1 MAADITGGL
10 LLSDNARRKFSAAV
24 DRQNLIAQTA
34 IQSLDSLNDQ
44 IVQYIFNPVHHGDIE
59 IEKELQPKEQETLKS
74 SMGLIRRLLQDAQS
88 KFRKMVEEN
97 KQLAAKIDGSINAA
111 NQEVSALRAELEDTN
126 KRLTEISATDTC
138 AITVKKDYG
147 MQVEENDTEYKP
159 ARQKTDEENELIQ
172 LKEENARL
180 ETSIRGLSREIE
192 ELRSH
197 KVANSEHP
205 SYGEVKLDLIQTKQ
219 DLNRAK
225 EALAALK
232 ADRKRLKGEKLELLN
247 QMKQLY
253 GTLEE
258 KEGELRDFIR
268 NYEQRMRESDESIK
282 QLAAE
287 KETCEREK
295 WEIIQKARH
304 AAEQAIFLQQQL
316 EAQEQHS
323 NKLDGEI
330 FELKEQL
337 SNNKMYCLELPG
349 TPKSLESHT
358 PTSEDLPPYDTP
370 PPSASHSSKEDCF
383 HVPTSTPKSSNGNS
397 HDCSNSLTPLMQF
410 MENKKATSDRSLNV
424 SESSTGSQKKKK
436 RISLS
441 SSLSKVFSR
450 GKTRRSIALTP
461 TDSDEPPANS
471 RITLLNPENYQEKL
485 KLIDQS
491 KTSHMTTWKAN
502 QVLAWLEIV
511 LNMPM
516 YGKKCATNIKSG
528 KVLLDMSDS
537 DLVQALDIKNPLHR
551 KKLRLAIEE
560 RRTQVD
566 GACPTCSSL
575 DHTWVAHKW
584 LHDIGLPQ
592 YAPTFESNLVDGR
605 MLNNLSRKDMEKH
618 LEIHRKFHQSS
629 LLHAVELLRRLGFD
643 KEVLSSRRMDSE
655 TLTSDPIVW
664 TNSRVI
670 EWVQNI
676 DLEEFAENL
685 RESGVHGALMVL
697 EPTFTADTLATA
709 LGIPPSK
716 CYIRR
721 HLTTEL
727 ESLVKPARQ
736 NISLGSLKRSRA
748 SRSGSVSDT
757 KGSKAR
763 MSLRGSLGRAFGR
776 KVKDD
781 LMNSKISIES
791 GSDKSPKAKRTSAP
805 VTVDDIPD
813 QIKELD
819 RAIDEAL

>member
-1 MAADITGGL
+1 MEDITSGL
-10 LLSDNARRKFSAAV
+10 FISDNARQKFSAAV
-24 DRQNLIAQTA
+24 DKQNLIAQTA

-44 IVQYIFNPVHHGDIE
+44 IVQYIFNPLHHGDIE
-59 IEKELQPKEQETLKS
+59 IEKELEPKEQETLKS
-74 SMGLIRRLLQDAQS
+74 SMGLIRRLLQDAQA
-88 KFRKMVEEN
+88 KFRKMVEDN

-126 KRLTEISATDTC
+126 KRLTEMSSSESL
-138 AITVKKDYG
+138 KKDYG
-147 MQVEENDTEYKP
+147 MQVEETDVEYKP
-159 ARQKTDEENELIQ
+159 ARQKADEENELIR
-172 LKEENARL
+172 LREENTRL
-180 ETSIRGLSREIE
+180 EGTIRSLSREIE

-197 KVANSEHP
+197 KVANSDLHP
-205 SYGEVKLDLIQTKQ
+205 SYGELKLDLIQTKQ

-253 GTLEE
+253 GTLED

-282 QLAAE
+282 QLATE

-304 AAEQAIFLQQQL
+304 AAEQAIYLQQQL
-316 EAQEQHS
+316 EAQEHHS
-323 NKLDGEI
+323 NKLDTEI
-330 FELKEQL
+330 LELKEQL

-358 PTSEDLPPYDTP
+358 PTSEDMPPYDTP

-383 HVPTSTPKSSNGNS
+383 HVPTSTPKSSNDSSRDG
-397 HDCSNSLTPLMQF
+397 SNSLTPLLQL
-410 MENKKATSDRSLNV
+410 MEDKKAVSDRSLNI
-424 SESSTGSQKKKK
+424 SEASSGSQKKKK
-436 RISLS
+436 KRLSLS

-450 GKTRRSIALTP
+450 GKARRSIALTTP
-461 TDSDEPPANS
+461 DGDEPPANS

-485 KLIDQS
+485 KLVDQS
-491 KTSHMTTWKAN
+491 KASHMNTWKAN

-528 KVLLDMSDS
+528 KVLLGMSDS
-537 DLVQALDIKNPLHR
+537 DLAQALNIKNPLHR

-560 RRTQVD
+560 RRNQVD
-566 GACPTCSSL
+566 ENSCPKCSSL

-584 LHDIGLPQ
+584 LYDIGLPQ
-592 YAPTFESNLVDGR
+592 YAPVFESNLVDGR

-618 LEIHRKFHQSS
+618 LEIHRKFHQTSI
-629 LLHAVELLRRLGFD
+629 LHAVELLRRLGCD
-643 KEVLSSRRMDSE
+643 KEVLSERRMSDSSA
-655 TLTSDPIVW
+655 SDPLVW

-670 EWVQNI
+670 EWIQNI

-716 CYIRR
+716 LYIRR

-736 NISLGSLKRSRA
+736 NISLGSLKRSRT
-748 SRSGSVSDT
+748 SRSESLSDT
-757 KGSKAR
+757 KGSKVR

-781 LMNSKISIES
+781 MLNSKLSIES

-819 RAIDEAL
+819 KAIDEAL